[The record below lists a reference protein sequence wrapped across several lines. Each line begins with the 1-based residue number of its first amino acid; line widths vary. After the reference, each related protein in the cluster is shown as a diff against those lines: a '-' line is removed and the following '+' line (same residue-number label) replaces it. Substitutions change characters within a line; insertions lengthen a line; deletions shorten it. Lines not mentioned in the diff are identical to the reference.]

1 MKASK
6 PKTRKRKRVT
16 YYYKILRDPRFAA
29 IRDAKLRKYLRL
41 RAQGKGEVSAANEC
55 GVTQDVVE
63 RWRREVPDVAELER
77 DIEIAKDEFVE
88 RLLLEC
94 VRMQR
99 AEAIKFYLQNRRPD
113 VWGRSDTNVRV
124 DVTLRQRLHAAQ
136 SWQEMLQDARE
147 AYEALQ
153 AYAQATRQS
162 LPAPGDTV
170 PAAKALQHYRIRAI
184 RKAYARKAAQS
195 QNAAQ
200 NDAQQ
205 APHQPPQ
212 PVRRDDDDGREPS
225 GGMINNRVT
234 NSVEGEA
241 DIGGDKRMEHN
252 NGNKGV

>member
-1 MKASK
+1 
-6 PKTRKRKRVT
+6 
-16 YYYKILRDPRFAA
+16 
-29 IRDAKLRKYLRL
+29 
-41 RAQGKGEVSAANEC
+41 
-55 GVTQDVVE
+55 VE
-63 RWRREVPDVAELER
+63 RWRREVADVVGIER
-77 DIEIAKDEFVE
+77 DIEAAKDEFVE

-99 AEAIKFYLQNRRPD
+99 AEAIKFYLQNRRPEM
-113 VWGRSDTNVRV
+113 WGRSDTNVRV
-124 DVTLRQRLHAAQ
+124 DVTLRQRLHAAR

-147 AYEALQ
+147 AFEALQ
-153 AYAQATRQS
+153 AYAKATRQS

-212 PVRRDDDDGREPS
+212 PVTRDDDDGREPS
-225 GGMINNRVT
+225 GGFIIKGKD
-234 NSVEGEA
+234 SKEGVKKGRE
-241 DIGGDKRMEHN
+241 D
-252 NGNKGV
+252 NKGLRPYSDKGDDTGKG